1 MGLHLQPLYHR
12 VLLGTMAWARSQS
25 WRRTTALMGAL
36 VVGTCLAM
44 GMWPVVASHSA
55 PSALPTSI
63 STLQAHSPS
72 PAQLADWIRFRT
84 AFGLQIDET
93 WVAIVASD
101 PESSTG
107 RARFG
112 VPLMPFELQDLLS
125 RTQARGEA
133 VPVIASY
140 SATTEDSYDWYI
152 DQQRGGLI
160 VARFTQDADT
170 HADVLEQ
177 LLPPNTRWEAVNID
191 SHIVEMEAL
200 VAEVQAE
207 REWFET
213 VGAQL
218 LDVFISPLDGATV
231 ELSYLSASRVMDQG
245 IRDHFG
251 APAWLIVER
260 AGGPTWVGPVG
271 DLVVRAI
278 SSGGR
283 SVEGLTCTLGGDAVS
298 TNAHGECTFLR
309 LAALSYR
316 VQVLDG
322 RDEPSRLV
330 GSALVSVAPDRE
342 TQVVVPVAR

>member
-1 MGLHLQPLYHR
+1 
-12 VLLGTMAWARSQS
+12 VATARSHC
-25 WRRTTALMGAL
+25 WRRTTTLTGAL
-36 VVGTCLAM
+36 VVGSCLAIAC
-44 GMWPVVASHSA
+44 GPLPLPTGA

-63 STLQAHSPS
+63 STFQVRSPS

-101 PESSTG
+101 PESSAG
-107 RARFG
+107 RVRFG

-133 VPVIASY
+133 VPVISSY

-152 DQQRGGLI
+152 DQQRGGII
-160 VARFTQDADT
+160 VARFTQDADV

-177 LLPPNTRWEAVNID
+177 LLPPNTRWEAVDID
-191 SHIVEMEAL
+191 PHIVEMEAL

-218 LDVFISPLDGATV
+218 LDVFTSPLDGGTV
-231 ELSYLSASRVMDQG
+231 ELSYLSASRAMDQQ

-260 AGGPTWVGPVG
+260 AGGPAWVGPVG

-278 SSGGR
+278 GSGGG

-298 TNAHGECTFLR
+298 TNAQGECRFLR

-316 VQVLDG
+316 IQVLDG
-322 RDEPSRLV
+322 RAEPPRVV
-330 GSALVSVAPDRE
+330 GSALVSIAPDRV
-342 TQVVVPVAR
+342 TQVVVPVGH